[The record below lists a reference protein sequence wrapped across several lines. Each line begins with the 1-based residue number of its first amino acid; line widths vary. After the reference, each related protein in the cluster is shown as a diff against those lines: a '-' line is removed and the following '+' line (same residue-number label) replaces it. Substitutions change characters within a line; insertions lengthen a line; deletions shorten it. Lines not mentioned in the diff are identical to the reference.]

1 MDVASD
7 DEIADIERMLLQAD
21 DDDKPSTSAASKHKL
36 KLTDLFGADNDVEV
50 PKKMKTKSTVHSGD
64 TDSSEDEDERDFMN
78 CKYNDYGRNINAK
91 MKQAEETKK
100 IDSIRVPGC
109 SSSSFSSKIT
119 GEPYV
124 APRTSINKP
133 EILQKPLTPAR
144 PSLKPPQDSVFCDPI
159 FGLRIVQPL
168 ISSAV
173 LKDRMEGRIA
183 VTVPRLRLHTEH
195 SDTKLDWVVAGVV
208 IEKSAIKTTQKGD
221 AFSIWTLS
229 DLRGDIKKFTLF
241 LFRSAHT
248 DLWKTTTGTIVGILN
263 AKVLERKDEKVEA
276 VLSIDNAK
284 SIMILGQSK
293 DLGRC
298 RSKKKN
304 GDQCTAIIN
313 ATDCDVCVF
322 HMKAEYSQVS
332 KRSEFNA
339 TGLGRGLNELR
350 NKVLGK
356 SEVFY
361 AGQSFSSIPAKKSA
375 KHVKKDKDRM
385 QSLSDYNISPYN
397 AEINHASG
405 SSPLPGPSYRNP
417 VVKKV
422 GVAASLDANNSQR
435 RKDLERL
442 KLLQGSE
449 SPQFLLS
456 PQPRKPEPVPDTPE
470 EAKKKLFSFVPKL
483 TGANLVFDLN
493 ITQKRNI
500 SAKQKAMEL
509 LKRKPLEKSNPNFI
523 KYRGTEIG
531 KKRAAEVL
539 NESTPKTATEAKK
552 AKVDIDETQRRRD
565 YLIQMMNKKS
575 SHSDLV
581 ENHQQTEQDK
591 YFNTLE
597 KKENMEERM
606 MNTTEMKCKAVICKI
621 CKYAAF
627 SASDYCKGL
636 RHPVKVVD
644 AIKRFYKCGDCN
656 TRTVT
661 LDRIPKM
668 ACKSCG
674 GQRWVRTG
682 MMADKIGTVGEHLSI
697 RGDEE
702 GSIGFASGKCNFN
715 LLVPDE

>member
-21 DDDKPSTSAASKHKL
+21 DDDNDKPSTSTTKKKKL
-36 KLTDLFGADNDVEV
+36 QLTDLFGVDNDVEK
-50 PKKMKTKSTVHSGD
+50 PKSKTKSTVHSGD
-64 TDSSEDEDERDFMN
+64 TDSSEDDDERDFMN

-100 IDSIRVPGC
+100 IDSIHVPA
-109 SSSSFSSKIT
+109 SSTTSFSSKII

-124 APRTSINKP
+124 APRHSLNKQ
-133 EILQKPLTPAR
+133 EILQKSSTPTV
-144 PSLKPPQDSVFCDPI
+144 PNLKPSHESVFCDPI

-173 LKDRMEGRIA
+173 LKDRMEGRTP
-183 VTVPRLRLHTEH
+183 VTVSRLRLHTEH
-195 SDTKLDWVVAGVV
+195 SDTKLDWVVAGVL

-221 AFSIWTLS
+221 AFSIWTVS
-229 DLRGDIKKFTLF
+229 DLRGEIKKFTLF

-248 DLWKTTTGTIVGILN
+248 DLWKTTTGTVVGILN
-263 AKVLERKDEKVEA
+263 AKVLERKDDKVEA

-284 SIMILGQSK
+284 AIMILGQSK

-313 ATDCDVCVF
+313 KTDCDVCVF
-322 HMKAEYSQVS
+322 HMKQEYSQVS
-332 KRSEFNA
+332 KRSEFNS

-375 KHVKKDKDRM
+375 KHVKKDNDRL

-397 AEINHASG
+397 AEVSHSSTSG
-405 SSPLPGPSYRNP
+405 PIPGPSYRNP
-417 VVKKV
+417 VVKKT
-422 GVAASLDANNSQR
+422 GVAASLDANNAQR

-449 SPQFLLS
+449 TPQFLLS
-456 PQPRKPEPVPDTPE
+456 PQTTKPEPVADTPE
-470 EAKKKLFSFVPKL
+470 DAKKKLFSFVPKL
-483 TGANLVFDLN
+483 SGANLVFDLN
-493 ITQKRNI
+493 ISQKRNI
-500 SAKQKAMEL
+500 SAKQRAMEL

-523 KYRGTEIG
+523 KYRGTEVG
-531 KKRAAEVL
+531 KKRAADVL
-539 NESTPKTATEAKK
+539 NTPPLTTDVKK
-552 AKVDIDETQRRRD
+552 AKVDNDETQRRRD
-565 YLIQMMNKKS
+565 YLITMMNKKS

-636 RHPVKVVD
+636 RHPIKVVD

-661 LDRIPKM
+661 LDRIPKL
-668 ACKSCG
+668 ACKSCS
-674 GQRWVRTG
+674 GQRWIRTG
-682 MMADKIGTVGEHLSI
+682 MMADKVGIVGEHLSI

-702 GSIGFASGKCNFN
+702 GSIGFASGKCSLN

>member
-21 DDDKPSTSAASKHKL
+21 DDDMPSTSKKHKL
-36 KLTDLFGADNDVEV
+36 QLTDLFGVDNDVEV
-50 PKKMKTKSTVHSGD
+50 PKSKNKSTVHSGD
-64 TDSSEDEDERDFMN
+64 TDSSEDDDERDFMN

-91 MKQAEETKK
+91 IKQAEEIKK
-100 IDSIRVPGC
+100 IDSIHVPG
-109 SSSSFSSKIT
+109 SSTTSFSSKII

-124 APRTSINKP
+124 APRQ
-133 EILQKPLTPAR
+133 ILQKPSTPSRA
-144 PSLKPPQDSVFCDPI
+144 SVKPTQESVFCDPI

-183 VTVPRLRLHTEH
+183 VTVSRLRLHTEH
-195 SDTKLDWVVAGVV
+195 TDTKLDWVVAGVL

-221 AFSIWTLS
+221 AFSIWTIS
-229 DLRGDIKKFTLF
+229 DLRGEIKKFTLF

-248 DLWKTTTGTIVGILN
+248 DLWKSNTGTVIGILN

-284 SIMILGQSK
+284 AVMMLGQSK
-293 DLGRC
+293 DLGKC

-304 GDQCTAIIN
+304 GDPCTAIIN
-313 ATDCDVCVF
+313 KSDCDVCVF
-322 HMKAEYSQVS
+322 HMKQEYSQVS
-332 KRSEFNA
+332 KRSEFNV
-339 TGLGRGLNELR
+339 TGLGRGLNDLR

-375 KHVKKDKDRM
+375 KHVKKDKDRL
-385 QSLSDYNISPYN
+385 QTLSDYNISPYN
-397 AEINHASG
+397 AEVNHSSTSG
-405 SSPLPGPSYRNP
+405 PPVAGPSYRTP

-422 GVAASLDANNSQR
+422 GVAASLDANNAQR

-456 PQPRKPEPVPDTPE
+456 PQIKKPEPPPDTPE
-470 EAKKKLFSFVPKL
+470 EAKKKLFSLVPKL
-483 TGANLVFDLN
+483 SGANLVFDLN

-523 KYRGTEIG
+523 KYRGTDVG

-539 NESTPKTATEAKK
+539 SSPQSSTEVKK

-565 YLIQMMNKKS
+565 YLITMMNKKS

-591 YFNTLE
+591 YFNTHE

-636 RHPVKVVD
+636 RHPIKVVD
-644 AIKRFYKCGDCN
+644 AMKRFYKCGDCN

-661 LDRIPKM
+661 LDRIPKL
-668 ACKSCG
+668 ACKSCS

-682 MMADKIGTVGEHLSI
+682 MMADKVGTVGEHLSI

-702 GSIGFASGKCNFN
+702 GSIGFASGKCSLN

>member
-21 DDDKPSTSAASKHKL
+21 DDNDKPSTSTSAAVKQKL
-36 KLTDLFGADNDVEV
+36 QLTDLFGADHDVEA
-50 PKKMKTKSTVHSGD
+50 PKSKTKSTIHSGD

-78 CKYNDYGRNINAK
+78 CKYNDYGRTINAK

-100 IDSIRVPGC
+100 IDSIHVPG
-109 SSSSFSSKIT
+109 SSASSFSSKII
-119 GEPYV
+119 GQPYV
-124 APRTSINKP
+124 APRQPSDKP
-133 EILQKPLTPAR
+133 EIVQKPTTPAR
-144 PSLKPPQDSVFCDPI
+144 LPMRPQESIYCDPI

-208 IEKSAIKTTQKGD
+208 IEKSAVRTTQKGD
-221 AFSIWTLS
+221 AFSIWTIS

-248 DLWKTTTGTIVGILN
+248 DLWKTTTGTVVGILN

-304 GDQCTAIIN
+304 GEQCTAIIN
-313 ATDCDVCVF
+313 STDCDVCVF
-322 HMKAEYSQVS
+322 HMKQEYSQVS
-332 KRSEFNA
+332 KRSEFNS

-375 KHVKKDKDRM
+375 KHVKKDNDRM

-397 AEINHASG
+397 AEINHSSG

-422 GVAASLDANNSQR
+422 GVAASLDANNAQR

-449 SPQFLLS
+449 SPQFLLT
-456 PQPRKPEPVPDTPE
+456 PKIQKPEPPPDTPE

-483 TGANLVFDLN
+483 SGANLTFDLN

-523 KYRGTEIG
+523 KYRGTEVG

-539 NESTPKTATEAKK
+539 STPTSTIAVKK

-606 MNTTEMKCKAVICKI
+606 MNTIEMKCKAVICKI

-661 LDRIPKM
+661 LDRIPKL

-702 GSIGFASGKCNFN
+702 GSIGFATGKCNFN